1 MPAMARDT
9 FHASASDEPEF
20 EIDSFELLWEQ
31 HKSKVILAAAIIL
44 VALVGVFGWMIFS
57 SARSSGAAKAFAN
70 AKTADDYRAVI
81 ANYGSYPEAGDASL
95 LLAESLRAAKK
106 YDEANVVLNDFAK
119 RQPKHPLAP
128 LAKLAAAGNLALA
141 GKTAEAEA
149 QLESISQTDST
160 SFVAPSALMAEAEL
174 KLGQGQRDAAVR
186 IYTELSKRF
195 PTSIAAQASAG
206 MLQAVQ
212 SASGSPTPAPAK

>member
-1 MPAMARDT
+1 MATMARDT

-31 HKSKVILAAAIIL
+31 HKSKVLLGAAIIV

-70 AKTADDYRAVI
+70 AKTADDYRSVI
-81 ANYGSYPEAGDASL
+81 ASYGSYPEAGDASL
-95 LLAESLRAAKK
+95 LLAESLRAEKK
-106 YDEANVVLNDFAK
+106 YDEANAVLDQFAQ
-119 RQPKHPLAP
+119 RQPQHPFAP
-128 LAKLAAAGNLALA
+128 LAKLAAAENLALA

-149 QLESISQTDST
+149 RLEGISQTDST
-160 SFVAPSALMAEAEL
+160 SFVAPSALMTEAEL

-206 MLQAVQ
+206 MLDALQ
-212 SASGSPTPAPAK
+212 SASASPTPAPAK